1 MALSSPGPR
10 RLDLG
15 QALRD
20 GWRAFARNPWSF
32 LLFGLLL
39 IGLELLVHL
48 LLQPRLP
55 SAWKPSTWLTGA
67 TPWTWSPCRLDEGV
81 LECRLDLNSVNWP
94 RLLRQSLDLLRYGLV
109 VLCQSVLLSGL
120 SLLLNLWGTSGL
132 IRGAWLALE
141 GRRPQLADFSHWDA
155 QALVRLALPSLL
167 LRWGLGL
174 VFAMAGLLAVVLGG
188 LQPWLAV
195 LPLLA
200 ALGGAIY
207 LSVSQFFLPQL
218 ALLHDP
224 NALDTLQAGHRQ
236 VDRHWDQVAGL
247 AVLSFVLM
255 VAGAFLGVGL
265 GLLIAWPVVVCIQ
278 TAAYRQLFG
287 PIDHTGFSAKG
298 QAATVSA
305 GPTGAS
311 LTGEFVS
318 GEFRSREFLSG
329 RGPV

>member
-1 MALSSPGPR
+1 MVMSNLPPR

-39 IGLELLVHL
+39 VGLELALHL

-55 SAWKPSTWLTGA
+55 LGWKPSTWLTGA
-67 TPWTWSPCRLDEGV
+67 TPWAWSPCRFDEGV

-94 RLLRQSLDLLRYGLV
+94 RLLRQSLDLLRYALV

-132 IRGAWLALE
+132 IRGSWLALE

-155 QALVRLALPSLL
+155 RALVRLALPSFLL
-167 LRWGLGL
+167 SWGLGL
-174 VFAMAGLLAVVLGG
+174 LFAMAGLLAVVLGG
-188 LQPWLAV
+188 LQPWLALV
-195 LPLLA
+195 PLLA
-200 ALGGAIY
+200 AVAVALY

-218 ALLHDP
+218 ALLRDP
-224 NALDTLQAGHRQ
+224 NALDTLQAGQRQ

-247 AVLSFVLM
+247 AVLSFALL
-255 VAGAFLGVGL
+255 VAAAFLGVGL
-265 GLLIAWPVVVCIQ
+265 GLFIAWPVVVCIQ

-287 PIDHTGFSAKG
+287 PIDHTGFSTKAL
-298 QAATVSA
+298 AAPVAT
-305 GPTGAS
+305 GPG
-311 LTGEFVS
+311 GEV
-318 GEFRSREFLSG
+318 LSG
-329 RGPV
+329 RDRG

>member
-1 MALSSPGPR
+1 MAMSPLSPR

-15 QALRD
+15 KALGD

-39 IGLELLVHL
+39 LGLELALHL

-55 SAWKPSTWLTGA
+55 FAWKPSTWLTGT
-67 TPWTWSPCRLDEGV
+67 TPWAWSPCRLEEGV
-81 LECRLDLNSVNWP
+81 LDCRLDLNSVNWP
-94 RLLRQSLDLLRYGLV
+94 RLLRQSLDLLRYALV

-141 GRRPQLADFSHWDA
+141 GRRPQLADFSRWDGR
-155 QALVRLALPSLL
+155 ALLRLAIPALL

-188 LQPWLAV
+188 LQPWLALV
-195 LPLLA
+195 PLLA
-200 ALGGAIY
+200 ALAVAIY

-224 NALDTLQAGHRQ
+224 NALDTLQAGHRD

-247 AVLSFVLM
+247 AVLSFVLL
-255 VAGAFLGVGL
+255 VAGALLGIGL
-265 GLLIAWPVVVCIQ
+265 GLFIAWPVVICLQ

-287 PIDHTGFSAKG
+287 PIDHTGFSTKAL
-298 QAATVSA
+298 AAPVAT
-305 GPTGAS
+305 GPG
-311 LTGEFVS
+311 GE
-318 GEFRSREFLSG
+318 GLIG
-329 RGPV
+329 RDRA

>member
-1 MALSSPGPR
+1 MAMSNLPPR

-15 QALRD
+15 MALRD

-39 IGLELLVHL
+39 VALELALHL
-48 LLQPRLP
+48 LLQPHLP
-55 SAWKPSTWLTGA
+55 LAWKPSTWLTGA
-67 TPWTWSPCRLDEGV
+67 TAWSWRPCRLEEGV
-81 LECRLDLNSVNWP
+81 LDCRLDLNSVHWP

-109 VLCQSVLLSGL
+109 VLCQSVLLSSL

-132 IRGAWLALE
+132 IRGSWLALE
-141 GRRPQLADFSHWDA
+141 GRRPQLADFSHWDSR
-155 QALVRLALPSLL
+155 ALVRLALPSLL

-188 LQPWLAV
+188 LQPWLALV
-195 LPLLA
+195 PLLA
-200 ALGGAIY
+200 AVAVAIY

-224 NALDTLQAGHRQ
+224 NGLDTLQAGHRD

-247 AVLSFVLM
+247 EAFSFVLL
-255 VAGAFLGVGL
+255 VTAAFLGVGL
-265 GLLIAWPVVVCIQ
+265 GLFIAWPVVICIQ

-287 PIDHTGFSAKG
+287 PIDHTGFSTKALTP
-298 QAATVSA
+298 AIAT
-305 GPTGAS
+305 GPG
-311 LTGEFVS
+311 GGVP
-318 GEFRSREFLSG
+318 SG
-329 RGPV
+329 RDPA

>member
-1 MALSSPGPR
+1 MAMSNLPPR

-15 QALRD
+15 LALRD

-39 IGLELLVHL
+39 VGLELALHL

-55 SAWKPSTWLTGA
+55 FDWKPSTWLTGA
-67 TPWTWSPCRLDEGV
+67 TPWAWSPCRLEEGV
-81 LECRLDLNSVNWP
+81 LDCRLDLNSVNWP
-94 RLLRQSLDLLRYGLV
+94 RLLRQSLDLLRYALV
-109 VLCQSVLLSGL
+109 VLCQGVLLSGL

-132 IRGAWLALE
+132 IRGSWLALE
-141 GRRPQLADFSHWDA
+141 GRRPQLADFSHWDGR
-155 QALVRLALPSLL
+155 ALLRLALPSLL
-167 LRWGLGL
+167 LSWGLGL
-174 VFAMAGLLAVVLGG
+174 AFAMAGLLAVVLGG
-188 LQPWLAV
+188 LQPWLAL

-200 ALGGAIY
+200 ALAVAIY

-224 NALDTLQAGHRQ
+224 NALDTLQAGHRD

-247 AVLSFVLM
+247 AVLSFVLL
-255 VAGAFLGVGL
+255 VAAAFLGVGL

-287 PIDHTGFSAKG
+287 PIDHTGFSTKAL
-298 QAATVSA
+298 AAPVAT
-305 GPTGAS
+305 GPG
-311 LTGEFVS
+311 GEAL
-318 GEFRSREFLSG
+318 RG
-329 RGPV
+329 RDRA

>member
-1 MALSSPGPR
+1 MAMSNLPPR

-15 QALRD
+15 LALRD

-39 IGLELLVHL
+39 VGLELALHL

-55 SAWKPSTWLTGA
+55 FDWKPSTWLTGA
-67 TPWTWSPCRLDEGV
+67 TPWAWSPCRLEEGV
-81 LECRLDLNSVNWP
+81 LDCRLDLNSVNWP
-94 RLLRQSLDLLRYGLV
+94 RLLRQSLDLLRYALV
-109 VLCQSVLLSGL
+109 VLCQGVLLSGL

-132 IRGAWLALE
+132 IRGSWLALE
-141 GRRPQLADFSHWDA
+141 GRRPQLADFSHWDGR
-155 QALVRLALPSLL
+155 ALLRLALPSLL
-167 LRWGLGL
+167 LSWGLGL
-174 VFAMAGLLAVVLGG
+174 AFAMAGLLAVVLGG
-188 LQPWLAV
+188 LQPWLAL

-200 ALGGAIY
+200 ALAVAIY

-224 NALDTLQAGHRQ
+224 NALDTLQAGHRD

-247 AVLSFVLM
+247 AVLSFVLL
-255 VAGAFLGVGL
+255 VAAAFLGVGL

-287 PIDHTGFSAKG
+287 PIDHTGFSTKAL
-298 QAATVSA
+298 AAPVAT
-305 GPTGAS
+305 GPG
-311 LTGEFVS
+311 GE
-318 GEFRSREFLSG
+318 GLSG
-329 RGPV
+329 RDRG

>member
-1 MALSSPGPR
+1 MAMSTPGPH

-15 QALRD
+15 QALQD
-20 GWRAFARNPWSF
+20 GWRAFARNPWMF

-39 IGLELLVHL
+39 FGLEMLLQV

-55 SAWKPSTWLTGA
+55 LAWRPSTWLTGA
-67 TPWTWSPCRLDEGV
+67 SPWTWSPCRFDEGV
-81 LECRLDLNSVNWP
+81 LDCRLDLNAVDWP
-94 RLLRQSLDLLRYGLV
+94 KVLRQSLQLLRYGLV
-109 VLCQSVLLSGL
+109 VLCQAVLLNGL
-120 SLLLNLWGTSGL
+120 SLLLHLWGTSGL

-141 GRRPQLADFSHWDA
+141 GRRLQLADFSHWDGR
-155 QALVRLALPSLL
+155 ALLRLALPSFLL
-167 LRWGLGL
+167 SWGLGL

-188 LQPWLAV
+188 LQPWLAL

-200 ALGGAIY
+200 ALGGCIY

-247 AVLSFVLM
+247 ALLSFALLL
-255 VAGAFLGVGL
+255 AGAVLGIGI
-265 GLLIAWPVVVCIQ
+265 GLLIAWPVVLCIQ

-287 PIDHTGFSAKG
+287 PVDQTGFSARG
-298 QAATVSA
+298 PAPALAA
-305 GPTGAS
+305 GPAGAS
-311 LTGEFVS
+311 AS
-318 GEFRSREFLSG
+318 GEFGRDAFLSG
-329 RGPV
+329 RDRG

>member
-1 MALSSPGPR
+1 MVMYPLPPR
-10 RLDLG
+10 KLDLG

-39 IGLELLVHL
+39 VGLELTLHL

-55 SAWKPSTWLTGA
+55 FGWKPSAWLTDA
-67 TPWTWSPCRLDEGV
+67 TPWAWSPCRLDTGV

-109 VLCQSVLLSGL
+109 VLCQSVLLGGL

-132 IRGAWLALE
+132 IRGSWLALE
-141 GRRPQLADFSHWDA
+141 GRRPRFADFSHWDA
-155 QALVRLALPSLL
+155 RALLRLALPSLL

-188 LQPWLAV
+188 LQPWLAL

-200 ALGGAIY
+200 ALAILIY

-224 NALDTLQAGHRQ
+224 NALDTLQAGQRQ

-247 AVLSFVLM
+247 AVVSFIVL
-255 VAGAFLGVGL
+255 VAGALFGIGL
-265 GLLIAWPVVVCIQ
+265 GLFIAWPVVVCIQ

-287 PIDHTGFSAKG
+287 PTDHTGFSSKVIPGRDLGG
-298 QAATVSA
+298 QALSEPVVSE
-305 GPTGAS
+305 P
-311 LTGEFVS
+311 V
-318 GEFRSREFLSG
+318 LSG
-329 RGPV
+329 QVLSARDRA